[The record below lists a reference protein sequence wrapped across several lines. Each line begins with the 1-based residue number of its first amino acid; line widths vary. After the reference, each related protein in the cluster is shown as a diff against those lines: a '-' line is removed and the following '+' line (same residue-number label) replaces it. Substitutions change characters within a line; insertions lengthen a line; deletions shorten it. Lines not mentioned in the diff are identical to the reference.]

1 MSRPPQTVTVVPVLP
16 ASGPA
21 RRILRGY
28 FDELIERYYGRPA
41 TEEEIDS
48 ALREYPSDDLVAP
61 GGVLLVASEC
71 GEVLGCAGLRLL
83 PDGVGEVTRVFVV
96 PAARGAGLG
105 ELLMRELEVRARAL
119 GVSQLRL
126 DSRSDLVEATRL
138 YARIGYEPT
147 APFNEGT
154 PADRWFRKPLA

>member
-61 GGVLLVASEC
+61 SGLLLVARER
-71 GEVLGCAGLRLL
+71 GAVLGCAGLRLL

-105 ELLMRELEVRARAL
+105 ELVMRELEVRARAL
-119 GVSQLRL
+119 GVRELRL